1 MRNTIRTIRSLGIYL
16 LPASSLAVAGALL
29 LGLLYYPTPITL
41 SSTSSQPVA
50 TTEQP
55 DRQARAD
62 ALFAALL
69 ADALR
74 QIQDEQETRARTL
87 RYQYEDGL
95 SSGEAPVMLWTAPP
109 LTMDADCDA
118 GHPTL
123 IQL

>member
-1 MRNTIRTIRSLGIYL
+1 MHNTIRIIRTLGIYL
-16 LPASSLAVAGALL
+16 LPAASLTVAGTLL
-29 LGLLYYPTPITL
+29 LGLLYSPTPITV
-41 SSTSSQPVA
+41 SSTPSQPVA
-50 TTEQP
+50 TTGQP

-74 QIQDEQETRARTL
+74 QIQEEQETQVRTL

-95 SSGEAPVMLWTAPP
+95 PSGEAPVMLWTAPP
-109 LTMDADCDA
+109 PTTDPDRDA

>member
-1 MRNTIRTIRSLGIYL
+1 
-16 LPASSLAVAGALL
+16 
-29 LGLLYYPTPITL
+29 LLYSPTPVTV
-41 SSTSSQPVA
+41 SSTPSQPG
-50 TTEQP
+50 TTTGQP

-74 QIQDEQETRARTL
+74 QIQEEQETQVRTL

-95 SSGEAPVMLWTAPP
+95 PSGEAPVMLWTAPP
-109 LTMDADCDA
+109 PTTDLGRDA

>member
-29 LGLLYYPTPITL
+29 LGLLYYPAPV
-41 SSTSSQPVA
+41 SVA
-50 TTEQP
+50 TPQP
-55 DRQARAD
+55 QPAATVEPQDWQTRAD
-62 ALFAALL
+62 GLFAALL

-74 QIQDEQETRARTL
+74 QLQAEQETRARTL

-95 SSGEAPVMLWTAPP
+95 SSGEAPVMLWIAPP
-109 LTMDADCDA
+109 WVMETDGGA
-118 GHPTL
+118 GPSL